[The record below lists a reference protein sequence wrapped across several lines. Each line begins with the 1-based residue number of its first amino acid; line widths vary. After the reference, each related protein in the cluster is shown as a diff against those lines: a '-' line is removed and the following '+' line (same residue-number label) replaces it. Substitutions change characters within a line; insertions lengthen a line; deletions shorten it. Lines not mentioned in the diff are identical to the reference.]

1 MRSLA
6 QLPLRA
12 LENARSSSM
21 LLVSRFDSPGQGKCL
36 TYQDVTDS
44 LRRVAVDELDIFW

>member
-12 LENARSSSM
+12 VENAHSSSM

-44 LRRVAVDELDIFW
+44 GCKPELDEKP